1 MKTISRKKKYDF
13 ERCVTKL
20 NHNGPFV
27 KEDVV
32 AAIYATNGNFAQM
45 AICLGR
51 RRSSVRNFVLANLD
65 VKDIYDEVHEVFLD
79 TVEQSHASL
88 ALGGDGP
95 SLRFILA
102 TLGKDRGYT
111 TRIEQTG
118 KDGSP
123 LQHGPIT
130 LDVSKMT
137 TEALRELKAA
147 IKSGRSS

>member
-1 MKTISRKKKYDF
+1 MKTIGREKEYGF
-13 ERCVTKL
+13 ERCMTKL

-45 AICLGR
+45 AVCLGR
-51 RRSSVRNFVLANLD
+51 RRSSVRNFILANLD

>member
-1 MKTISRKKKYDF
+1 MKTISREKEYDF

-88 ALGGDGP
+88 ALGERRD
-95 SLRFILA
+95 RTARAYRRVLA
-102 TLGKDRGYT
+102 RARRRGV
-111 TRIEQTG
+111 G
-118 KDGSP
+118 
-123 LQHGPIT
+123 
-130 LDVSKMT
+130 
-137 TEALRELKAA
+137 A
-147 IKSGRSS
+147 